1 MSDQINISE
10 VQRCACATVRRTD
23 RVLTQFYDEI
33 LAPSGLY
40 ITQFTLLATL
50 SQAAP
55 VTINRLAEIM
65 DMDRTTLSRN
75 LEVLVKQHMV
85 RIEEGEDR
93 RTRQVHLTQEGEQAL
108 RRALPLWQE
117 AQARIEHALG
127 QERLEGLLTDLE
139 VKLTDRGNVARGGDF
154 DTSVPGVFVAG
165 DMGRGQS
172 LIVWA
177 IAEGRA
183 AAAGVDRYLM
193 GATALP
199 APIKPSAVPLQ

>member
-55 VTINRLAEIM
+55 ATINRLAEIM

-93 RTRQVHLTQEGEQAL
+93 RMRQVHLTQEGEQAL

-127 QERLEGLLTDLE
+127 RERFDGLLTELSA
-139 VKLTDRGNVARGGDF
+139 V
-154 DTSVPGVFVAG
+154 
-165 DMGRGQS
+165 
-172 LIVWA
+172 
-177 IAEGRA
+177 RA
-183 AAAGVDRYLM
+183 AAR
-193 GATALP
+193 
-199 APIKPSAVPLQ
+199 

>member
-75 LEVLVKQHMV
+75 LEVLAKQHMV

-127 QERLEGLLTDLE
+127 RERFDGLLTDLS
-139 VKLTDRGNVARGGDF
+139 A
-154 DTSVPGVFVAG
+154 A
-165 DMGRGQS
+165 
-172 LIVWA
+172 
-177 IAEGRA
+177 RA
-183 AAAGVDRYLM
+183 AAR
-193 GATALP
+193 
-199 APIKPSAVPLQ
+199 

>member
-85 RIEEGEDR
+85 HIEEGEDR
-93 RTRQVHLTQEGEQAL
+93 RMRQVHLTQEGEQAL

-127 QERLEGLLTDLE
+127 RERFDGLLTDLS
-139 VKLTDRGNVARGGDF
+139 A
-154 DTSVPGVFVAG
+154 A
-165 DMGRGQS
+165 
-172 LIVWA
+172 
-177 IAEGRA
+177 RA
-183 AAAGVDRYLM
+183 AAR
-193 GATALP
+193 
-199 APIKPSAVPLQ
+199 

>member
-10 VQRCACATVRRTD
+10 VLRCACATVRRTD

-75 LEVLVKQHMV
+75 LEVLAKQHMV

-93 RTRQVHLTQEGEQAL
+93 RMRQVHLTQEGEQAL

-127 QERLEGLLTDLE
+127 RERFDGLLTELSA
-139 VKLTDRGNVARGGDF
+139 VRTVAR
-154 DTSVPGVFVAG
+154 
-165 DMGRGQS
+165 
-172 LIVWA
+172 
-177 IAEGRA
+177 
-183 AAAGVDRYLM
+183 
-193 GATALP
+193 
-199 APIKPSAVPLQ
+199 